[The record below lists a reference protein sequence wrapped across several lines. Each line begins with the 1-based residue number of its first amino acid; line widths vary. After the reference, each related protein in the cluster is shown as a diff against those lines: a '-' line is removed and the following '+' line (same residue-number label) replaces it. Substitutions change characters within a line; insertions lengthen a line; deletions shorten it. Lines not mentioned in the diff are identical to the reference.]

1 MNLKIF
7 GHVLFSV
14 FVLWQFFAT
23 WWIVFQKVVKKYENI
38 VNFWGFFLPFFE
50 IKIIKLATS
59 RSRHF
64 QVTNCSSTF
73 VKMLQFTYHGHHL
86 MQISVGDPCQ
96 RTYLRNLKKSHWYY
110 GNFGQFFFTFWQF
123 YKKNREFMTEYS
135 FKDIFC
141 LMTKL
146 YHKKSLIRSGL
157 L

>member
-7 GHVLFSV
+7 GHVSISV
-14 FVLWQFFAT
+14 FCFVAIFCNL
-23 WWIVFQKVVKKYENI
+23 
-38 VNFWGFFLPFFE
+38 VNFFPKKWKNMKILWILGIFLPFFE
-50 IKIIKLATS
+50 IQIIKLATS

-86 MQISVGDPCQ
+86 MLISVGDPCQ